1 MVFYDSRGNISDD
14 TSYNEVYK
22 YCHGW
27 SELRRIMQVIET
39 KFDIFS
45 IPTLVYWNV
54 VIDDKFFDEK
64 SFGCDSNCNVVKL

>member
-1 MVFYDSRGNISDD
+1 
-14 TSYNEVYK
+14 
-22 YCHGW
+22 
-27 SELRRIMQVIET
+27 MQVIET

-54 VIDDKFFDEK
+54 VIDDKIFYEK